1 MFHGGVKAVV
11 AFAYFTHVNLPVSVL
26 YLHNMHL
33 ALEQVYIQFNNQLGN
48 GLSICAQTIISLEKD
63 CRSFVSILRVDR
75 FFS

>member
-33 ALEQVYIQFNNQLGN
+33 ALEQVYIQFNIQLGYQV
-48 GLSICAQTIISLEKD
+48 LLKQ
-63 CRSFVSILRVDR
+63 SFP
-75 FFS
+75 